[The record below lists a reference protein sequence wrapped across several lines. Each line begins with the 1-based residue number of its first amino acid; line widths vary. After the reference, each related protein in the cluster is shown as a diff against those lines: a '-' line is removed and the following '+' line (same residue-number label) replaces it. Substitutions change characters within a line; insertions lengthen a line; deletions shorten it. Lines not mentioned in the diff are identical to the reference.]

1 MSGAGSGLFKDIG
14 SMGMERT
21 SSWADV
27 GDDEFDEWD
36 LPEPTVMGGAQTA
49 ASPRSRLGPGDAGG
63 GRGPGDGGQGGEAG
77 AGDDDGGGAGAV
89 DRAEIPAIVDP
100 FAAEVADDGDT
111 DSDDES
117 DGEGAGA
124 DVDAAERAARGA
136 TGETPAAGTA
146 LPARQLSKKEKKAL
160 ELKEMEA
167 AFAELGLPSNGHGA
181 EENDADAAA
190 KAEAKRLKKLRQKS
204 KQGQKGDGGPGDDA
218 HGGNAAQGHATN
230 GHAAP
235 QLPPEK
241 AITRPPVGPPK
252 GAGKM
257 KGGSSGSASSAAAA
271 AAAAEAKARAA
282 KDGKKGKGGD
292 KKSFN
297 QAPRQT

>member
-124 DVDAAERAARGA
+124 DVDAAERAARGEEHP
-136 TGETPAAGTA
+136 GEYA
-146 LPARQLSKKEKKAL
+146 L
-160 ELKEMEA
+160 
-167 AFAELGLPSNGHGA
+167 
-181 EENDADAAA
+181 
-190 KAEAKRLKKLRQKS
+190 
-204 KQGQKGDGGPGDDA
+204 
-218 HGGNAAQGHATN
+218 
-230 GHAAP
+230 
-235 QLPPEK
+235 
-241 AITRPPVGPPK
+241 
-252 GAGKM
+252 
-257 KGGSSGSASSAAAA
+257 SASSESAQDRQHRGAQSRHADGAREDVLRLRRRLAA
-271 AAAAEAKARAA
+271 
-282 KDGKKGKGGD
+282 
-292 KKSFN
+292 
-297 QAPRQT
+297 